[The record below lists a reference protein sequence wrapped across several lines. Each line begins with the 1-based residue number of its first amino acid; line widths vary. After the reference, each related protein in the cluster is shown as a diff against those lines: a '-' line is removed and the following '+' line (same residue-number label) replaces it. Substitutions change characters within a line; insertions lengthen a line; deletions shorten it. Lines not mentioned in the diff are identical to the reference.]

1 MVVNWNTHTRT
12 HFLSLILLIIF
23 DKLILLYNI
32 KLFKDYGTE
41 IPQQQYRNLT
51 RTFSAPD
58 ESIPPEMA
66 SPRRTSLN
74 ELSEDEI
81 ILAYNRLQMQKQQP
95 PKENIENKAKDD
107 ENYQEFLKW
116 MQMKKHNQDTDR
128 VEKVKPND
136 DEIIA
141 ETKSEKTEIETSTNT
156 TTTTTQHSDFDDF
169 KDAIE
174 SDESLKVP
182 LVIVEEN
189 EASALI
195 PTVIEDNIISH
206 EPSPSSETSDS
217 NIVNA
222 KLMLSNEPLQI
233 VTNLSQSSMS
243 LASIK
248 STDESGNKKR
258 PATHKKGPAP
268 PPPPSSS
275 TSSSDVN
282 VEIQGFFFHKLTKK
296 LFKETEL

>member
-1 MVVNWNTHTRT
+1 
-12 HFLSLILLIIF
+12 LA
-23 DKLILLYNI
+23 
-32 KLFKDYGTE
+32 
-41 IPQQQYRNLT
+41 

-58 ESIPPEMA
+58 ESIPPEIA
-66 SPRRTSLN
+66 QRRTSLN

-81 ILAYNRLQMQKQQP
+81 VLAYNRLQMQKQQP
-95 PKENIENKAKDD
+95 KEKIECKAKDD

-116 MQMKKHNQDTDR
+116 MEMKQKNEDSAT
-128 VEKVKPND
+128 VEKVKEASK
-136 DEIIA
+136 DENVDVA
-141 ETKSEKTEIETSTNT
+141 ESKNEKTETS
-156 TTTTTQHSDFDDF
+156 TTTTQHSDFDEF

-217 NIVNA
+217 NVVNA

-233 VTNLSQSSMS
+233 VTNLSLSSMS

-248 STDESGNKKR
+248 STDESGNMKR
-258 PATHKKGPAP
+258 RATHKKGPAP
-268 PPPPSSS
+268 PPPSSS
-275 TSSSDVN
+275 NDVN
-282 VEIQGFFFHKLTKK
+282 VEVEGFFFHKLTKK

>member
-1 MVVNWNTHTRT
+1 M
-12 HFLSLILLIIF
+12 
-23 DKLILLYNI
+23 

-51 RTFSAPD
+51 RTFSVPD
-58 ESIPPEMA
+58 KSIPPEMT
-66 SPRRTSLN
+66 PRRTSLN

-81 ILAYNRLQMQKQQP
+81 VLAYNRLQMQKQQP
-95 PKENIENKAKDD
+95 KIENKAKDD

-116 MQMKKHNQDTDR
+116 MQMKQKNEDITT
-128 VEKVKPND
+128 VEKVKPSND
-136 DEIIA
+136 ESIDVA
-141 ETKSEKTEIETSTNT
+141 EPKSEKTEKETNT
-156 TTTTTQHSDFDDF
+156 SATTTTQHSDFDDF

-189 EASALI
+189 EVSALI
-195 PTVIEDNIISH
+195 PTVIEDKIISH

-217 NIVNA
+217 NVVNA
-222 KLMLSNEPLQI
+222 KLMLSNEPLLI

-248 STDESGNKKR
+248 STEESGNKKR

-268 PPPPSSS
+268 PPPPPCS

-282 VEIQGFFFHKLTKK
+282 VEIEGFFFHKLTKK